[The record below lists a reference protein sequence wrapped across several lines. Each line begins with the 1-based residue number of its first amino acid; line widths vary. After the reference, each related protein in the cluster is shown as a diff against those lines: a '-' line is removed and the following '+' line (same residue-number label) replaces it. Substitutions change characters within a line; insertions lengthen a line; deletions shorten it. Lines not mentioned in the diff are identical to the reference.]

1 MLNHYLRKLSKR
13 RIMLVALFCFYGQI
27 VLAQNQVSGTVLD
40 NNKEPM
46 PGVTVLEKGTT
57 NGTASDTDGKFQL
70 TVSDNATLL
79 FSFIGFSPQE
89 VPVNG
94 QSTID
99 IVLEEDISMLGEVVV
114 IGYGSIE
121 KSNVTTSI
129 SSLDQKKIENLPLA
143 GVDQAIQGRL
153 AGVSVSSNGGQPGG
167 GVSVR
172 IRGLTSVNGNE
183 PLYVIDGVPIAAES
197 NSLNQNFLGG
207 GEGQTT
213 QSVLATLNPSD
224 IESIDVLKDASAQ
237 AIYGSRAANGVVLI
251 TTKKGKIGEGKLTF
265 NTFYGVQT
273 IPKKLDVLDLQ
284 EYARYQSAVTA
295 EINEVTGGNTPV
307 NPEYADPSIL
317 GHGTDWQDEIYQKG
331 SVQSNVLALSGGQ
344 NKTNYYFSLGQFN
357 QKGILI
363 GTDFER
369 YSLRANVDSDLKEWL
384 TAGFSINASRSNQRI
399 GLTDAFDAVTSV
411 VLYNSPS
418 APVRDVHG
426 DYVGQIRVG
435 NSLVGNPSNPVA
447 QANLRDVRSINSRLI
462 GSVYGE
468 IKFIEGLSLR
478 NELNYDYTL
487 ADGKAYQPF
496 VENEELNVSIISPSK
511 LMEQRN
517 QSLYYVI
524 KNYLTYSKTFG
535 SVHNVYVTLGH
546 EAQHNKYDY
555 LQASRV
561 NLTLNL
567 PSLNAGEGG
576 NDSGEMIGGG
586 AGEWAMESYFGR
598 LNYAYKDKY
607 ALSATLRADGSS
619 SFGSNNRWGYF
630 PAVSAAWTITNEPF
644 ASDLPVVN
652 SLKLRAGYGVVGN
665 QNTGANLY
673 TANVNLV
680 NISAFGNGS
689 VPANVPN
696 PDLGWESVVTY
707 NTGIDASLLESK
719 IELSVDLYKKVS
731 TDMLL
736 NTQLG
741 AFSGLGTE
749 WDDIKTPVTNDGQI
763 TNRGIDI
770 SLTSN
775 NISKENLTWST
786 TAVFSHYK
794 NELDF
799 LNTSDAAVK
808 GEFDEY
814 GTKSLV
820 AYTQAGYPVGVF
832 YGYVTDGLYTTEEE
846 LNSLETGL
854 DVKPDGLW
862 YGDIKYKDLDGN
874 GIIDDQDVEVIG
886 DPNPDFTL
894 GLTNT
899 VSYKGIDLSVFVYG
913 SFGGDIFNYTRRQ
926 TEAMNS
932 LYNNQSASVLDR
944 YTADNTGAD
953 IPRYNQWHDNN
964 RRISDRYIEDGT
976 YVRLQNVQLGYNF
989 PKALLSKAKISALKL
1004 YISGQNLLTF
1014 TDYSG
1019 YDPELGKISDQAT
1032 SSKGILINVD
1042 NGRYPVPRAYTV
1054 GLNIEF

>member
-1 MLNHYLRKLSKR
+1 MLNLYLRKLSKG
-13 RIMLVALFCFYGQI
+13 RIMLLALLCFYGQTA
-27 VLAQNQVSGTVLD
+27 LAQNQVSGTVLD
-40 NNKEPM
+40 SNKEPL
-46 PGVTVLEKGTT
+46 PGVTILEKGTT
-57 NGTASDTDGKFQL
+57 NGTASDANGDFQL
-70 TVSDNATLL
+70 TVSDNATLI
-79 FSFIGFSPQE
+79 FSFIGFSPKE

-94 QSTID
+94 QTAISIE
-99 IVLEEDISMLGEVVV
+99 LEEDISMLGEVVV
-114 IGYGSIE
+114 IGYGEID
-121 KSNVTTSI
+121 KSRVTTSI
-129 SSLDQKKIENLPLA
+129 ASLDQEKIQNLPLA

-183 PLYVIDGVPIAAES
+183 PLYVIDGVPVAAES
-197 NSLNQNFLGG
+197 TSLNQNFLGG
-207 GEGQTT
+207 GDGQTT

-251 TTKKGKIGEGKLTF
+251 TTKKGRIGEGKLTF
-265 NTFYGVQT
+265 NTYYGVQA
-273 IPKKLDVLDLQ
+273 IPKKLDVLNLQ
-284 EYARYQSAVTA
+284 EYARYQNTVTA
-295 EINEVTGGNTPV
+295 EINEVTGGSMPI
-307 NPEYADPSIL
+307 NPEFADPSIL
-317 GHGTDWQDEIYQKG
+317 GHGTDWQDEIYQRG
-331 SVQSNVLALSGGQ
+331 NVQSNVLALSGGQ

-357 QKGILI
+357 QTGILA

-369 YSLRANVDSDLKEWL
+369 YSMRASADSDLKDWL
-384 TAGFSINASRSNQRI
+384 TAGFSVNASRSNQRI

-411 VLYNSPS
+411 VLYNSPA
-418 APVRDVHG
+418 APVRDVNG

-435 NSLVGNPSNPVA
+435 NSLVGNQSNPVA
-447 QANLRDVRSINSRLI
+447 VANLRDVRSINTRII

-468 IKFIEGLSLR
+468 VKFLEGLSLR

-496 VENEELNVSIISPSK
+496 VENEALNVSIISPSK
-511 LMEQRN
+511 LREQRN
-517 QSLYYVI
+517 QSLYYVL
-524 KNYLTYSKTFG
+524 KNYLTYARSFDDA
-535 SVHNVYVTLGH
+535 HHIYVTLGH
-546 EAQHNKYDY
+546 EAQHSEFDY
-555 LQASRV
+555 LQASRE

-567 PSLNAGEGG
+567 PSLAAGDGG
-576 NDSGEMIGGG
+576 NDSGETINAG

-598 LNYAYKDKY
+598 LNYSYKDKY

-644 ASDLPVVN
+644 ASDLPFVN
-652 SLKLRAGYGVVGN
+652 SLKLRAGYGAVGN
-665 QNTGANLY
+665 QNTAANLY
-673 TANVNLV
+673 TANVTLV

-689 VPANVPN
+689 VPSNVPN

-707 NTGIDASLLESK
+707 NAGIDASLLDRK
-719 IELSVDLYKKVS
+719 IDLTVDVYRKIS

-741 AFSGLGTE
+741 AYSGLGTE

-763 TNRGIDI
+763 TNNGIDI
-770 SLTSN
+770 SVTSK
-775 NISKENLTWST
+775 NISNPNLTWST

-799 LNTSDAAVK
+799 LNTSDAAIK

-832 YGYVTDGLYTTEEE
+832 YGYVTDGLYTSEEE

-862 YGDIKYKDLDGN
+862 FGDIKYKDLNGN
-874 GIIDDQDVEVIG
+874 GIIDDKDVEVIG

-899 VSYKGIDLSVFVYG
+899 VSYKGIDLTVFVYG

-932 LYNNQSASVLDR
+932 LYSNQATSVLDR
-944 YTADNTGAD
+944 YTADNTD
-953 IPRYNQWHDNN
+953 TDMPRYNQWHDNN

-989 PKALLSKAKISALKL
+989 PKALISKAKISALKL
-1004 YISGQNLLTF
+1004 YVSGQNLVTF

-1032 SSKGILINVD
+1032 SSRGILLNVD
-1042 NGRYPVPRAYTV
+1042 NGRYPVPRSYTV

>member
-1 MLNHYLRKLSKR
+1 MLNLYLRKLSKG
-13 RIMLVALFCFYGQI
+13 RIILLVLFCFYGQMA
-27 VLAQNQVSGTVLD
+27 LAQNQVSGTVLD
-40 NNKEPM
+40 SNKEPL
-46 PGVTVLEKGTT
+46 PGVTVIEKGTT
-57 NGTASDTDGKFQL
+57 NGTASDADGNFQL
-70 TVSDNATLL
+70 TVADNATLI
-79 FSFIGFSPQE
+79 FSFIGFSPKE

-94 QSTID
+94 QTTIS
-99 IVLEEDISMLGEVVV
+99 VEMEEDISMLGEVVV

-121 KSNVTTSI
+121 KSDVTTSI
-129 SSLDQKKIENLPLA
+129 SSLDQEKIQNLPVA
-143 GVDQAIQGRL
+143 GIDQAIQGRL

-183 PLYVIDGVPIAAES
+183 PLYVIDGVPVAAES
-197 NSLNQNFLGG
+197 TSLNQNFLGG
-207 GEGQTT
+207 GDGQTT

-251 TTKKGKIGEGKLTF
+251 TTKKGRIGEGKLTF
-265 NTFYGVQT
+265 NTYYGVQT
-273 IPKKLDVLDLQ
+273 IPKKLDVLNLQ
-284 EYARYQSAVTA
+284 EYARYQNAVTA
-295 EINEVTGGNTPV
+295 EINEVTGGNMGV
-307 NPEYADPSIL
+307 NPEFADPSVL

-357 QKGILI
+357 QKGILA

-369 YSLRANVDSDLKEWL
+369 YSMRASVDSDLKDWL
-384 TAGFSINASRSNQRI
+384 TAGFSVNASRSNQRI

-411 VLYNSPS
+411 VLYNSPA
-418 APVRDVHG
+418 APVRDVNG

-435 NSLVGNPSNPVA
+435 NALVGNQSNPVA
-447 QANLRDVRSINSRLI
+447 LANLRDVRSINSRVI
-462 GSVYGE
+462 GSIYGE

-487 ADGKAYQPF
+487 ADGKAFQPF
-496 VENEELNVSIISPSK
+496 VENEALNVSIISPSK

-517 QSLYYVI
+517 QSLYYAF
-524 KNYLTYSKTFG
+524 KNYLTYNKSFG
-535 SVHNVYVTLGH
+535 GVHNIYVTLGH
-546 EAQHNKYDY
+546 EAQHSEYDY
-555 LQASRV
+555 LQASRQ

-567 PSLNAGEGG
+567 PSLAAGEGG
-576 NDSGEMIGGG
+576 NDSGEKINAG

-598 LNYAYKDKY
+598 LNYSYNDRY
-607 ALSATLRADGSS
+607 AISATLRADGSS

-652 SLKLRAGYGVVGN
+652 SLKLRAGYGAVGN

-673 TANVNLV
+673 TANVTLI

-707 NTGIDASLLESK
+707 NAGIDASLLDSK
-719 IELSVDLYKKVS
+719 IDLTVDVYKKVS

-741 AFSGLGTE
+741 AYSGLGTE
-749 WDDIKTPVTNDGQI
+749 WDDIKTPVANDGQI
-763 TNRGIDI
+763 TNNGIDI
-770 SLTSN
+770 SLTSK
-775 NISKENLTWST
+775 NISKPNFTWT
-786 TAVFSHYK
+786 TAAVFSHYK

-799 LNTSDAAVK
+799 LNTSEAAIK

-820 AYTQAGYPVGVF
+820 AYTQAGHPVGVF

-862 YGDIKYKDLDGN
+862 LGDVKYKDLDGN
-874 GIIDDQDVEVIG
+874 GIIDDQDVQVIG

-926 TEAMNS
+926 TEALNN
-932 LYNNQSASVLDR
+932 LYNNQASSVLDR
-944 YTADNTGAD
+944 YTAENTD
-953 IPRYNQWHDNN
+953 TDMPRYNQWHDNN

-989 PKALLSKAKISALKL
+989 PSKLISKAKISALKL
-1004 YISGQNLLTF
+1004 YISGQNLVTF

-1042 NGRYPVPRAYTV
+1042 NGRYPVPRSYTV